1 MLVERLLQRMERL
14 AVRQALHR
22 LDLVAVHLRRE
33 QQARAHGGAVDGDG
47 AGAADAVLAAEVGA
61 GQVEVVAQEVGQRLA
76 HLDGL
81 LVNAAVD
88 GDADDALDHRGASV
102 AARSAARPS
111 ARRVSTKAS
120 WRR

>member
-1 MLVERLLQRMERL
+1 MERL
-14 AVRQALHR
+14 AVRQTLHC
-22 LDLVAVHLRRE
+22 LDRVAVHLRRE

-61 GQVEVVAQEVGQRLA
+61 GEVEILAQEVGQRLA

-81 LVNAAVD
+81 LVEAAVD
-88 GDADDALDHRGASV
+88 GDADDALDHRRSV
-102 AARSAARPS
+102 AARSAARAS
-111 ARRVSTKAS
+111 ARRVSTWAS